1 MGVGVKE
8 IIQNKD
14 GHWEF
19 KEMEIFKPFHFRS
32 GHLNKPET
40 YVDAHKASEIANE
53 ILREYLESCPVV
65 WGTVG
70 SVSSSWHSEKPGT
83 YIQENYTHKARLIC
97 IEEIVKE
104 CKRHEPANIRTQW
117 NPLRGEYDLAYP
129 IHQYGGLKCIHCGV
143 QLIPE
148 WKAVDGK

>member
-97 IEEIVKE
+97 IEEIAKE
-104 CKRHEPANIRTQW
+104 PCKHTII
-117 NPLRGEYDLAYP
+117 EYT
-129 IHQYGGLKCIHCGV
+129 LKTGHPVTSAKCAHCKKTLV
-143 QLIPE
+143 AE
-148 WKAVDGK
+148 WKVVDGK